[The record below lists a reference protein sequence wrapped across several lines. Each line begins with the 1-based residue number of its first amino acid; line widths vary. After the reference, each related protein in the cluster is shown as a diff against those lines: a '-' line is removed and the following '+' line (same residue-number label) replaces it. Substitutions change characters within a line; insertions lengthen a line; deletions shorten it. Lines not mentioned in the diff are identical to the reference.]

1 MTTARHQIGEHLLDL
16 AWSLWTELGV
26 AGARR
31 KHRQIAI
38 TPEDLL
44 LLTSALSSLDPRL
57 RDESI
62 DWCSRYHGYVSTA
75 RLRSLFKNAQK
86 EQKAALS
93 RYAATV
99 NELAATRWPTTG
111 DARPWKLR
119 SGRKSSLPDLTHP
132 ALLHL
137 RLRALFGTGARADV
151 IAVFLG
157 SDTPNISVAEVAQI
171 GYTKRN
177 IANVLDDLAAGG
189 LLFASKVQNQLRYR
203 WARREALE
211 ALVEPL
217 PKKIPNWRP
226 IVDLV
231 LMLYWFVE
239 RTEPMPNV
247 VRGVEAANLLP
258 SINRQLVLLQWQP
271 PRLGQNPEKSWDK
284 LAQWA
289 VKVIRAVA
297 SGSVSLP

>member
-1 MTTARHQIGEHLLDL
+1 MTSARRQIEEYLLDL

-26 AGARR
+26 AGTNRQ
-31 KHRQIAI
+31 HRQVAI
-38 TPEDLL
+38 TPEELL
-44 LLTSALSSLDPRL
+44 LLTSALSPLDPRL
-57 RDESI
+57 RDESN

-75 RLRSLFKNAQK
+75 RLRSLFGDAQE

-99 NELAATRWPTTG
+99 NALATTRWPTTG
-111 DARPWKLR
+111 DTSPWKVKL
-119 SGRKSSLPDLTHP
+119 GGKSSLAELTRP

-137 RLRALFGTGARADV
+137 RLRAVFGTGARADV

-157 SDTPNISVAEVAQI
+157 SSATDLAVAEVADI

-189 LLFASKVQNQLRYR
+189 LLRVSKVRNQLRFR
-203 WARREALE
+203 WARRD
-211 ALVEPL
+211 ALVALVAPL
-217 PKKIPNWRP
+217 PRQLPNWRP

-231 LMLYWFVE
+231 LTLHRFVE
-239 RTEPMPNV
+239 RTEPMPGV

-258 SINRQLVLLQWQP
+258 SINRELALLQWQP
-271 PRLGQNPEKSWDK
+271 PQLGPKPEDSWDR
-284 LAQWA
+284 LARWA
-289 VKVIRAVA
+289 IKVVRTVA
-297 SGSVSLP
+297 SGSVTSQ